1 MDNNV
6 LAENKQLNIE
16 VQRITNASALE
27 KINAQRNK
35 IGENIE
41 QLPWAINTPF
51 NEIAE
56 SVIPDKKGPWATPLY
71 YIRTVHRTNI
81 GLREICIKAEQ
92 YIKSMD
98 DDIDMLSIFSTMENG
113 RLVLKTLV
121 RDYDRPFNFTGF
133 FDYVGDNIVEDK
145 ESEEY
150 VATGRL
156 LIPEEIKNFKYT
168 DSEMRQH
175 EIDYKHQQEKYEK
188 ATKEVPFLNQITD
201 YVPKKLP
208 NPADIIDYT
217 YDLKTS
223 DQHLKTKAPYEDF
236 TNVFREIMTYVNGV
250 EYYHYIQVIKEKDPK
265 KEKDFMEYLE
275 QYIQDNYVRT
285 EKMYSEDVPAM
296 VKKLYRSLFQLY
308 IIQDL
313 IDDPDVTDIKITAF
327 DSIRTRIHGK
337 AYITNISFI
346 DNADYLRFINALC
359 LKNNI
364 LQSVPEQTF
373 TDQSDENYI
382 LRLTLSAAY
391 VNSTNVPYLH
401 IRKVDRNKPL
411 GDDLI
416 RLGMMPPK
424 VRDYL
429 LDQAKTSRGVIFSG
443 PPGSGKTIAL
453 NWFLEEGY
461 EQSAEILVIQ
471 ENDELFAYR
480 KGVMFKHPVKYSG
493 LELQPITLEE
503 LGQLA
508 LVAGANVFIIGEVK
522 GAEICSALT
531 LSNSGCRTALT
542 IHSFSATEVIEKM
555 ADLAMRGEYKDFD
568 QAKKNIK
575 SFQTIVYLEDF
586 KVREIAEIDGYDRD
600 TKEMKYKYIYKY
612 EEENDVAEEAVA

>member
-1 MDNNV
+1 MDTNV
-6 LAENKQLNIE
+6 LTSEKQLNIE

-27 KINAQRNK
+27 KIESERNI
-35 IGENIE
+35 IGDRVEL
-41 QLPWAINTPF
+41 LPWAENTPF
-51 NEIAE
+51 LEVAE
-56 SVIPDKKGPWATPLY
+56 NVIPDKKGAWSTPLY
-71 YIRTVHRTNI
+71 YTKTSHRTNI
-81 GLREICIKAEQ
+81 GLREICIAAET
-92 YIKSMD
+92 YIKTIS
-98 DDIDMLSIFSTMENG
+98 DDIDVLSIFSTMEND

-121 RDYDRPFNFTGF
+121 RDYDGPFNFTGF
-133 FDYVGDNIVEDK
+133 FDYVNDDIIVDT
-145 ESEEY
+145 SENEC

-156 LIPEEIKNFKYT
+156 VIPEEIKNFKYS
-168 DSEMRQH
+168 DSEIKKHALEYGRQM
-175 EIDYKHQQEKYEK
+175 ELYKN
-188 ATKEVPFLNQITD
+188 ATKEKPFLNQID
-201 YVPKKLP
+201 EYVPKKLP
-208 NPADIIDYT
+208 NPADVLDFT

-223 DQHLKTKAPYEDF
+223 DQKLKTKAPYEDF
-236 TNVFREIMTYVNGV
+236 VKVFKEVMNYVNGV
-250 EYYHYIQVIKEKDPK
+250 EYYQYIQVIKGEKQ
-265 KEKDFMEYLE
+265 EKDFMEYLE
-275 QYIQDNYVRT
+275 QYLNDYYVKNN
-285 EKMYSEDVPAM
+285 EMYPEDVPAM
-296 VKKLYRSLFQLY
+296 MQKLYRSLFQMY

-313 IDDPDVTDIKITAF
+313 IDDPDVTDIKITSY

-346 DNADYLRFINALC
+346 DNNDYLRFINALC
-359 LKNNI
+359 IKNKI
-364 LQSVPEQTF
+364 LQSIPEQTF

-429 LDQAKTSRGVIFSG
+429 LDQAKTSRGVIFAG
-443 PPGSGKTIAL
+443 PPGSGKTVAL

-480 KGVMFKHPVKYSG
+480 KGVMFKHPVKYTG
-493 LELQPITLEE
+493 EDWQPITLEE

-575 SFQTIVYLEDF
+575 SFQTVVYLEGF
-586 KVREIAEIDGYDRD
+586 KVREIAEIEGYNKD
-600 TKEMKYKYIYKY
+600 TKEMEYHYIYKY
-612 EEENDVAEEAVA
+612 DEEQEQADETAA